1 MADQIQRVAAEFIAE
16 VCPHCALCC
25 NGVLF
30 KDVEL
35 QPGDDGA
42 NLKSLGLP
50 VTGKRVAKF
59 PQPCAALVGC
69 HCRVYANRPVR
80 CREFDCA
87 LLQSVAEGKTT
98 VVGALRV
105 IRDAQK
111 RAEKVR
117 RLLHTCGDDAE
128 LLALSLRFRRT
139 KRRLESSPFSEEAA
153 DAYSE
158 LTLAVHDL
166 NLLLH
171 EKFYPA
177 PEDPAER

>member
-1 MADQIQRVAAEFIAE
+1 MADQIQRVAAEFVAE
-16 VCPHCALCC
+16 LCPHCALCC

-35 QPGDDGA
+35 QPGDDGT

-69 HCRVYANRPVR
+69 QCRVYANRPAR
-80 CREFDCA
+80 CRDFDCA
-87 LLQSVAEGKTT
+87 LLRSVAEGKTT
-98 VVGALRV
+98 VTGALRV

-117 RLLHTCGDDAE
+117 RLLRACGDDAE
-128 LLALSLRFRRT
+128 LLALSLRFQRT
-139 KRRLESSPFSEEAA
+139 KRRLESSPFSEGAA
-153 DAYSE
+153 DAYGE
-158 LTLAVHDL
+158 LTLAVHNL

-171 EKFYPA
+171 DKFYPA
-177 PEDPAER
+177 PGDPAAR